1 MKCINKLA
9 RQSVVVLL
17 CAIMAFSS
25 AGCGK
30 KSDIPDPYKLNS
42 NVFGLFY
49 DEAEEI
55 SGSHLMSTELCVA
68 NEDIGNQEIDMSLA
82 EAAGLFDITNC
93 ETLYAKNV
101 HEKLYPAST
110 TKILTAYIVLK
121 YGNPEDIVTISD
133 ENVALESDSSHCGLK
148 AGDQIS
154 VEELLY
160 GLMLKSAND
169 AANALAD
176 YISGSTEKFA
186 KLMNEEA
193 ALLGATDS
201 HFVNAHG
208 LHNEEHYT
216 TAYDLYLIFQN
227 ALKYDTFREITGT
240 TVYQASYQDASG
252 NPVSVEWKST
262 IQYFTRNEIAPEGVT
277 VLAGKTGTTSKAL
290 SCLVLLS
297 ENEAGEEFISVILK
311 SQDRGVL
318 YDEMNDLLEEINK

>member
-1 MKCINKLA
+1 MKCINKLTKQPA
-9 RQSVVVLL
+9 AVLL
-17 CAIMAFSS
+17 CAVMVFLS
-25 AGCGK
+25 GCGK
-30 KSDIPDPYKLNS
+30 KSDIPDTYKLNS
-42 NVFGLFY
+42 NVFGLLY
-49 DEAEEI
+49 DETEEI
-55 SGSHLMSTELCVA
+55 SGSHLMSTELCIA
-68 NEDIGNQEIDMSLA
+68 NEDIENQEVDMSLA
-82 EAAGLFDITNC
+82 EAAGLFDITNG

-121 YGNPEDIVTISD
+121 YGNLEDIVTISD
-133 ENVALESDSSHCGLK
+133 ENIALESGSSHCDLK

-154 VEELLY
+154 VRELLY

-186 KLMNEEA
+186 ELMNEEA
-193 ALLGATDS
+193 ALLGATNS

-208 LHNEEHYT
+208 LHDEEHYT
-216 TAYDLYLIFQN
+216 TVYDLYLIFQS

-240 TVYQASYQDASG
+240 TAYQASYQDSSG
-252 NPVSVEWKST
+252 NPVSVEWGNT
-262 IQYFTRNEIAPEGVT
+262 MQYFTRNEIPPEGVT

-297 ENEAGEEFISVILK
+297 ENEEGDEFVSIILK